1 MTEISIAGGALER
14 ARARLGEQAVFPGED
29 AYDAARAVWNGTVD
43 ARPALVARAESTA
56 DVQQVV
62 RLAGETGLPLAV
74 RGGGHNVAGF
84 GTIDGGIVLDL
95 SGLRSV
101 QVDAKAR
108 LAVVGGGATLA
119 DLDRATQEH
128 GLAAPVGVVSET
140 GVGGLT
146 LSGGLGW
153 LRRLHGLS
161 IDNLVAAEVV
171 TADGAVRRAGEAGDA
186 DADLLWALRGGGG
199 NVGVVT
205 SFTFRLHPVGPAVW
219 VNFVLYPLA
228 AARDVLLGHDE
239 LMRDGPEELAPIAVL
254 GRVPPAEPFPE
265 ELHHAPFVGILGPYV
280 GSPEAGEAASA
291 PLRELG
297 EPLADLSGTM
307 PWLSLQQLLDA
318 DYPAGGRYYW
328 KSANLPGLDAATV
341 DTLVAHAEQ
350 APSDHSTIDLWLN
363 GGAIARVPDEA
374 TAFGNRGAPYLVGV
388 EANWE
393 SPEDDDAN
401 RAWARGLLADLEG
414 HGSAGVYLNFAG
426 LPDEAAAAARAG
438 HGAGYERLAALKA
451 RYDPDNLFRHNQNV
465 PPAA

>member
-1 MTEISIAGGALER
+1 MTEVSIESRTIEEARAELGER
-14 ARARLGEQAVFPGED
+14 AILPGD
-29 AYDAARAVWNGTVD
+29 AAYDEARAVWNGTVD
-43 ARPALVARAESTA
+43 ARPALVARADSTA

-62 RLAGETGLPLAV
+62 RLARETGLPFAV

-84 GTIDGGIVLDL
+84 GTIEGGIVLDL

-101 QVDAKAR
+101 QVDAEAR

-119 DLDRATQEH
+119 DLDRATQQH
-128 GLAAPVGVVSET
+128 GLAAPIGVVSET

-171 TADGAVRRAGEAGDA
+171 TADGSVRRAGEDGEGDP
-186 DADLLWALRGGGG
+186 DLLWALRGGGG

-228 AARDVLLGHDE
+228 AAHEVLLAHDE

-254 GRVPPAEPFPE
+254 GRVPSAEPFPE
-265 ELHHAPFVGILGPYV
+265 ELHHAPFAAILGPYA
-280 GSPEAGEAASA
+280 GPPEAGEAASA
-291 PLRELG
+291 RLRKLA
-297 EPLADLSGTM
+297 EPLADLSGAM
-307 PWLSLQQLLDA
+307 PWVELQQLLDA

-341 DTLVAHAEQ
+341 GTLVAHAER

-363 GGAIARVPDEA
+363 GGAISRVPDEA
-374 TAFGNRGAPYLVGV
+374 TAFGNRQAPYLVGV

-393 SPEDDDAN
+393 SPGDDEAN
-401 RAWARGLLADLEG
+401 RAWARDLIADLER

-426 LPDEAAAAARAG
+426 LPEEAAASARDG
-438 HGAGYERLAALKA
+438 HGAGYERLATLKA

-465 PPAA
+465 PPAT